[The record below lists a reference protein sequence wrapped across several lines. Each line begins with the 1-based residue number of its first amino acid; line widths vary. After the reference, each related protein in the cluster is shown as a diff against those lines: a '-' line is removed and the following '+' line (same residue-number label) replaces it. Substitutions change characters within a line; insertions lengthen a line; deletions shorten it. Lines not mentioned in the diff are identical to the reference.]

1 MDKQEQRHIAR
12 KLRQDLSRQTRQ
24 KHSIEICRRLQALPQ
39 VQKAS
44 VIFSYLAL
52 PGEVDA
58 SSFHAWAMEHGLTL
72 AFPVTDENGGMEA
85 YAPVE
90 TTHWQKD
97 RFGVLAPSA
106 ETSRHVDPAEID
118 LIVAPC
124 VAFDETCQRLGQ
136 GGGYFDRFFA
146 RCPNALRIGLA
157 FEVQKLPAIAIE
169 DHDVALHAVQ
179 TEVQLYGAPARQE

>member
-12 KLRQDLSRQTRQ
+12 KLRHDLSRQTRQ
-24 KHSIEICRRLQALPQ
+24 RLSIEICRRLEALPQ
-39 VQKAS
+39 VQNAH
-44 VIFSYLAL
+44 VVFSYLAL

-58 SSFHAWAMEHGLTL
+58 SSFHAWAMERGLTL
-72 AFPVTDENGGMEA
+72 AFPVTHEDGSMEA

-106 ETSRHVDPAEID
+106 ESSRHIDPEEID

-124 VAFDETCQRLGQ
+124 VSFDESLQRLGQ
-136 GGGYFDRFFA
+136 GGGYFDRFFS

-157 FEVQKLPAIAIE
+157 FEVQKLPAIAVE
-169 DHDVALHAVQ
+169 DHDVPLHGVQ
-179 TEVQLYGAPARQE
+179 TETKLYGEL